1 MSSLNISK
9 DGICWTSL
17 YNLFQKC
24 FASLAEGLFP
34 GNIQSEFILLQLP
47 ISMIHLCMHTSLFWE
62 KFFFLFS
69 ITPHKVQKTANRSL
83 SAFELQAEQ
92 SCLSLCVCLCK
103 SNIHV
108 YISCTPV
115 SYLRGTWGG
124 PVLGAFRWNFPGF
137 SLSREQN
144 RKLHSRFSLMDSRQK
159 GITIS
164 LCPTDYVLTS
174 KTLSVVSGIA
184 SRVCA
189 CFMTRLFSNPAH
201 RLLLH
206 C

>member
-17 YNLFQKC
+17 HNLFQKC

-34 GNIQSEFILLQLP
+34 SNIQSEFILLQLP

-115 SYLRGTWGG
+115 SYLRGHLRGTCLGG
-124 PVLGAFRWNFPGF
+124 IPLEFPRFLTLKGTEQDAALQVQPHGFQAEGNYHF
-137 SLSREQN
+137 SLS
-144 RKLHSRFSLMDSRQK
+144 
-159 GITIS
+159 
-164 LCPTDYVLTS
+164 
-174 KTLSVVSGIA
+174 
-184 SRVCA
+184 
-189 CFMTRLFSNPAH
+189 H
-201 RLLLH
+201 RLRSYQQNPISG
-206 C
+206 